1 MVRQRFT
8 VVIQSETACPDLRIG
23 APAIHWLRRCFLL
36 LSGDRPW
43 RAPADSEEWGVKE
56 LVELMV
62 KSLVDKPDEVVV
74 TEVEGRHSAVIELKV
89 AREDIGKVIGKKG
102 AHAQALRTIIS
113 AAGGKRK
120 KRYVLEILEER

>member
-1 MVRQRFT
+1 
-8 VVIQSETACPDLRIG
+8 
-23 APAIHWLRRCFLL
+23 
-36 LSGDRPW
+36 
-43 RAPADSEEWGVKE
+43 VKE
-56 LVELMV
+56 LVEMMV

-74 TEVEGRHSAVIELKV
+74 TEVEGRHSAVIELVV

-120 KRYVLEILEER
+120 KRYILEIIEER

>member
-1 MVRQRFT
+1 M
-8 VVIQSETACPDLRIG
+8 
-23 APAIHWLRRCFLL
+23 
-36 LSGDRPW
+36 
-43 RAPADSEEWGVKE
+43 KE

-74 TEVEGRHSAVIELKV
+74 TEVEGRHSAVIELVV

-102 AHAQALRTIIS
+102 AHAHALRTIIS

-120 KRYVLEILEER
+120 KRYILEIIEER

>member
-1 MVRQRFT
+1 VTCLF
-8 VVIQSETACPDLRIG
+8 
-23 APAIHWLRRCFLL
+23 
-36 LSGDRPW
+36 
-43 RAPADSEEWGVKE
+43 EERGVKE

-120 KRYVLEILEER
+120 KRYVLEILEDR